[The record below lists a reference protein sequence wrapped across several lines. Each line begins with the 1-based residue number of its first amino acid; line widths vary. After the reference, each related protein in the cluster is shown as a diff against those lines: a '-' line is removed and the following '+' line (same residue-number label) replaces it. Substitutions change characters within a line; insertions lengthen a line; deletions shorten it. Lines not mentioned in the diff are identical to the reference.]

1 MEILLFP
8 PVAFAVSLLFVMG
21 LAALLSPLAA
31 KPARVPGS
39 AKHHQR
45 NREQS
50 HQPLQTLLETQPAEE
65 TTSAAN
71 YGTVLDEILRAK
83 PASAKGRYLKSIT
96 VTSTMGPGIKV
107 DSNRTRDLLE
117 ETSA

>member
-39 AKHHQR
+39 AKH
-45 NREQS
+45 
-50 HQPLQTLLETQPAEE
+50 QPYGCGEEVPEDNAKAIPDYQGIFPFAIFFTLLHVAGLMLATWSFNPI
-65 TTSAAN
+65 SAGIELAAG
-71 YGTVLDEILRAK
+71 YIAAVAVILAILFV
-83 PASAKGRYLKSIT
+83 G
-96 VTSTMGPGIKV
+96 
-107 DSNRTRDLLE
+107 
-117 ETSA
+117 